1 MSYWNQGYNRKK
13 QQEMTRAAVEQERQK
28 SLVPPK
34 TPYRDI
40 YSGRNLGYSSSEV
53 YEQRRK
59 DKFAWRVGFVIIGFV
74 FVAGIYTIYWAFTT

>member
-40 YSGRNLGYSSSEV
+40 YSGRNLGYSSS
-53 YEQRRK
+53 
-59 DKFAWRVGFVIIGFV
+59 
-74 FVAGIYTIYWAFTT
+74 